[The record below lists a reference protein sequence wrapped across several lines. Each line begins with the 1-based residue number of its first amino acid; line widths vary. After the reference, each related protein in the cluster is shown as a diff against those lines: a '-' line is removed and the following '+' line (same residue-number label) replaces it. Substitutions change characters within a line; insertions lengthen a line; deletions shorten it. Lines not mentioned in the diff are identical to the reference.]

1 MGTDGASV
9 MRSTREFAGLD
20 CRGTIGRSFSA
31 RVKRDIKDDIDF
43 WHCLAHQFN
52 LALNDALDAIEPL
65 KLFYIPHL
73 RMCHSEFKRS
83 SKNRAELKSIR
94 EELREFDRHFTYVI
108 FYPALFCLT
117 RWIGVHRCASILA
130 RRPIRVLLNRYAQRL
145 RTMKMGPR
153 PFDPFKYRQRRRRA
167 EEADAG
173 GDDLEGDANGS
184 DDEDEIRELRRVRDA
199 IENGRLEEDGYQPQR
214 ELFTSVEDAKRS
226 APTQRDLV
234 AADDFDE
241 GREGAGGRKRKNML
255 NKNVGLTDLNFGRSC
270 YMSGCLKP
278 YKVLIEQLQR
288 TDQPEQHLAA
298 R

>member
-1 MGTDGASV
+1 MYERIVTVGTDGASV

-108 FYPALFCLT
+108 FLSRA
-117 RWIGVHRCASILA
+117 
-130 RRPIRVLLNRYAQRL
+130 VL
-145 RTMKMGPR
+145 P
-153 PFDPFKYRQRRRRA
+153 D
-167 EEADAG
+167 
-173 GDDLEGDANGS
+173 
-184 DDEDEIRELRRVRDA
+184 
-199 IENGRLEEDGYQPQR
+199 
-214 ELFTSVEDAKRS
+214 
-226 APTQRDLV
+226 
-234 AADDFDE
+234 
-241 GREGAGGRKRKNML
+241 
-255 NKNVGLTDLNFGRSC
+255 
-270 YMSGCLKP
+270 
-278 YKVLIEQLQR
+278 
-288 TDQPEQHLAA
+288 
-298 R
+298 